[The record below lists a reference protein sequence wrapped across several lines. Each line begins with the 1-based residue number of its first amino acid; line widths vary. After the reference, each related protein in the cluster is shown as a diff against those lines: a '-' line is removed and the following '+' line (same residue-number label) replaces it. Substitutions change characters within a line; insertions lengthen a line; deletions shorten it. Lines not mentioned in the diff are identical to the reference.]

1 MADFQHLSKLRVA
14 DDATAEFTFFRIVGE
29 PTLTVRHAGDT
40 NPDFLNAVLKKPKKL
55 ARQARRARQVTAQS
69 IDQARLED
77 IQLFARV
84 IVTGWSGVKDS
95 EGNEVEFSRENLI
108 DFLTAIP
115 PDMFNE
121 LRAFCLDIENF
132 REEGEEMD
140 EEEEEELRG
149 N

>member
-1 MADFQHLSKLRVA
+1 MADFQHLAKLRVQ

-40 NPDFLNAVLKKPKKL
+40 NPDFLNAVLKKPKRL
-55 ARQARRARQVTAQS
+55 QRAARRARQITAAS
-69 IDQARLED
+69 IDSARMED
-77 IQLFARV
+77 IQLFARC
-84 IVTGWSGVKDS
+84 IVVGWSGVLDS
-95 EGNEVEFSRENLI
+95 QGEEVEFTRENLI

-132 REEGEEMD
+132 REESDMMD
-140 EEEEEELRG
+140 AAEEEELQG